1 MSEHDLYLCC
11 VVTLIVVN
19 IYMLIQTTLQMRHNI
34 KFRKR
39 LERIRLRLALK
50 EAKIDLLKNQLAR
63 LAKVHA
69 PSAEI

>member
-19 IYMLIQTTLQMRHNI
+19 IYMLIQNTLQMHHNI

-50 EAKIDLLKNQLAR
+50 EA
-63 LAKVHA
+63 
-69 PSAEI
+69 